1 MTERELL
8 EKIIQNQED
17 MRSDMETIK
26 SDMKTMKSDMDLMKS
41 DMKTMKSDMDLMKS
55 DIKDIRSDIS
65 SLKEKTAQIELH
77 LENVTDKNITLL
89 AENYITLIRKLNENN
104 KVTDAQLAY
113 QVKVDYLSEEVEILK
128 RDVKELKTHIA

>member
-17 MRSDMETIK
+17 MRSDMETI
-26 SDMKTMKSDMDLMKS
+26 KS